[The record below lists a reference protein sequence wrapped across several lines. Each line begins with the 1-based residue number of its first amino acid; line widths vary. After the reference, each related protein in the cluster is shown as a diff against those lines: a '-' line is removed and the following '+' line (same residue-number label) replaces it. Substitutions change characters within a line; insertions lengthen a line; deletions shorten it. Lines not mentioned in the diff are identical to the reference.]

1 MSSETTWELTRTLC
15 ELVGPSGYEKP
26 VTAWL
31 AEAWRPYVD
40 EITISGIGN
49 LIAHVQGNG
58 PRLLLCAHADE
69 LCFMVRYIQEDGF
82 LRLAMNAAPDAHF
95 TVGFSYI
102 GLPARVLRDDGAI
115 LPGIFASSVGHVVT
129 GQQREAMEKRWDDIF
144 LDIGARSAAEAK
156 AWGVH
161 IGSKVTFEA
170 ATRRIGHYV
179 VGKAL
184 DDRGGLVILTEL
196 LQQLERSKL
205 RYDLYLAAS
214 VQEEL
219 GVIGAS
225 SIGREVKPDLAI
237 ELDIGLAGDVPTTSL
252 AHLPV
257 CLGGGPILVYRDALA
272 IYDQELTA
280 TLSRVAEENG
290 IPTQPALFYH
300 YGSDGLAFLQAGI
313 RTALL
318 AFPARYTH
326 TPFEMVSLE
335 DMQQTTRLLAS
346 FVTRTQ

>member
-1 MSSETTWELTRTLC
+1 VR
-15 ELVGPSGYEKP
+15 
-26 VTAWL
+26 
-31 AEAWRPYVD
+31 
-40 EITISGIGN
+40 
-49 LIAHVQGNG
+49 GNG

-69 LCFMVRYIQEDGF
+69 LCFMVRYIQDDGF
-82 LRLAMNAAPDAHF
+82 LRVAMNAPPDAKF

-102 GLPARVLRDDGAI
+102 GMPARVLRDDGSY
-115 LPGIFASSVGHVVT
+115 LPGIFASSVGHVIT
-129 GQQREAMEKRWDDIF
+129 TQQRDAIEKKWDDIF
-144 LDIGARSAAEAK
+144 LDIGAQSAQEVK

-161 IGSKVTFEA
+161 VGSKVTYEA
-170 ATRRIGHYV
+170 TTRRIGHYV

-196 LQQLERSKL
+196 LQQLDRSEL
-205 RYDLYLAAS
+205 RYDLYLAAT

-219 GVIGAS
+219 GVIGAGS
-225 SIGREVKPDLAI
+225 VWREIKPQYAV
-237 ELDIGLAGDVPTTSL
+237 EVDIGPAGDVPTTSL

-257 CLGGGPILVYRDALA
+257 RMGAGPILVYRDGMA
-272 IYDQELTA
+272 IYDQELTNA
-280 TLSRVAEENG
+280 LSRIAEEDK
-290 IPTQPALFYH
+290 IPVQPSLFYH

-335 DMQQTTRLLAS
+335 DLQRTARLLSA
-346 FVTRTQ
+346 FVTRPLAGS